1 MTNEKLVQTEFC
13 HNVQI
18 KTVGK
23 LCKALSC
30 TYDDIISK
38 EVV

>member
-1 MTNEKLVQTEFC
+1 MTNEKLVRDNFC

-30 TYDDIISK
+30 TYDDIVFK
-38 EVV
+38 EAV